1 MKKSF
6 VVFAAIMSGVLAFAA
21 CGGKEGN
28 LKKKQCAK
36 VFGEVA
42 SVLLEGEPSKPC
54 NYRGAPCLSR
64 SGGLRQCQRDGS
76 VRLFCGRGLKKR

>member
-6 VVFAAIMSGVLAFAA
+6 VVFAAIMGGVLAFAA

-42 SVLLEGEPSKPC
+42 SVLLEGEPSS
-54 NYRGAPCLSR
+54 L
-64 SGGLRQCQRDGS
+64 
-76 VRLFCGRGLKKR
+76 